1 MSAKELTREQ
11 RELEDLGKEV
21 NRLRGTLEALLIK
34 NAGITELEGDY
45 IEVYEDA
52 DRLIARRTGWAIDE
66 KVRQK
71 ELRRLEAKI
80 SEMQHEANQL
90 RQDIGSRSDL
100 SENPYIQFAPGTGLT
115 YPTGTTG
122 IGMPLSPTTT
132 VSKEYYVK

>member
-11 RELEDLGKEV
+11 QELSDLGKEV

-52 DRLIARRTGWAIDE
+52 DRLIARRTGWAIDA

-71 ELRRLEAKI
+71 ELNRLEAKI

-90 RQDIGSRSDL
+90 RQDVRSEL
-100 SENPYIQFAPGTGLT
+100 SENPYIQFAPGTF
-115 YPTGTTG
+115 PTGVTG

-132 VSKEYYVK
+132 TVSKEYYVK